1 MCPDQVSPT
10 VTPRDSIH
18 LHPVLQCTGGAQS
31 ATRCAQSATG
41 RAPGSGSSGSSGSFS
56 AIRWLRWLG
65 GRAEAN
71 EANEAAG
78 ESAKTEALE
87 PQVGLG

>member
-41 RAPGSGSSGSSGSFS
+41 SAPGSGSSGSFS
-56 AIRWLRWLG
+56 ALRWLG